1 LVYEGLAHDPEK
13 LTDFSG
19 KVIRKNKKAAFLAL
33 PLPKYK
39 PFRILSLLT
48 GRAARLCCGA
58 RRR

>member
-13 LTDFSG
+13 LPDFSD
-19 KVIRKNKKAAFLAL
+19 KIMRKTRVGVLAP

-39 PFRILSLLT
+39 PFRILSLLAGEAT
-48 GRAARLCCGA
+48 RLCCGA